1 MNCRRVQDGRRA
13 KSYDIS
19 AAGAKTDNA
28 ANSRLANEQADRRTG
43 RRTDGPASGWTVLS
57 RAGAGERARW
67 TAFDGRRGATIAS
80 GRESIVRGS
89 SSGGAAAAA
98 QNNKP
103 ESRRAGIGISWSLS
117 GDAGERATSCRLATG
132 SSRAGRVN
140 GRLESPRTAPRR
152 S

>member
-1 MNCRRVQDGRRA
+1 MPEPASARDGRR
-13 KSYDIS
+13 ST
-19 AAGAKTDNA
+19 AAA
-28 ANSRLANEQADRRTG
+28 ARRL
-43 RRTDGPASGWTVLS
+43 PP
-57 RAGAGERARW
+57 
-67 TAFDGRRGATIAS
+67 
-80 GRESIVRGS
+80 
-89 SSGGAAAAA
+89 GGNRLFAAAAAA